1 MNCIICKISMN
12 EIMLHRINPTGQSDA
27 GWMCIFCMQKVEPEL
42 AKNIINDPDYKVIKD
57 IESIVLN
64 K

>member
-1 MNCIICKISMN
+1 MN